1 MEFRKDITEK
11 GLRIFSR
18 RGNWNLVKT
27 LLKNALKIFEERHLE
42 FRKDITE
49 KCLRKFSRR
58 GNWNLVKTLLK
69 NVLEYFRGEA
79 TGIS

>member
-1 MEFRKDITEK
+1 M
-11 GLRIFSR
+11 SQ
-18 RGNWNLVKT
+18 N
-27 LLKNALKIFEERHLE
+27 IFEERQLE

-49 KCLRKFSRR
+49 KCLRIFSRR

-79 TGIS
+79 IGIS